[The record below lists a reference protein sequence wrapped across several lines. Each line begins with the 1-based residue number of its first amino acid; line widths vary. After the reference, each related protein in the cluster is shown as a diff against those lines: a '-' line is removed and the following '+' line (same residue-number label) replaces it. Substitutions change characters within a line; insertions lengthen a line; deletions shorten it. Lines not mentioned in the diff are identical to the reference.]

1 MTRPLCRECG
11 IPIPCPINARRALR
25 RGYGYC
31 SHSCAAPKRTPFLT
45 RFMAHVSPEPNTGC
59 WIWTGS
65 MHTRT
70 GYGQISS
77 GGAAATVG
85 KTLKAHRA
93 SYELFKGPISK
104 GLSICHTCDNRWC
117 VNPDHLFAATAAENL
132 ADMRRKDRHTRG
144 ERTAWSKLKADDV
157 REILKLSAE
166 TTTALAARFRVSPA
180 LISRI
185 RHGLIWRHIDRPQQE
200 EFSP

>member
-1 MTRPLCRECG
+1 MTQPLCRECG

-31 SHSCAAPKRTPFLT
+31 SSSCAAPKRAQFFT

-59 WIWTGS
+59 WIWAGS
-65 MHTRT
+65 IHTRT

-77 GGAAATVG
+77 GGASATVG

-93 SYELFKGPISK
+93 SYEIFKGPIPT

-117 VNPDHLFAATAAENL
+117 VNPDHLFAATNAENL
-132 ADMRRKDRHTRG
+132 ADMRRKSRHVKG
-144 ERTAWSKLKADDV
+144 ERTTWAKLKADDV
-157 REILKLSAE
+157 CKILRLHDQ
-166 TTTALAARFRVSPA
+166 TTTAVAAQFGVSPA

-185 RHGLIWRHIDRPQQE
+185 RRGLVWRHIKRPQKQE
-200 EFSP
+200 ISP